1 LWKWREGNEP
11 GGGGRAKGDG
21 VIGGS
26 ASEGAG
32 FVVVGVAISAWASV
46 LEYLRVRRGLARVG
60 RPVRSAAAVLR
71 RVERL
76 ARALARDALSPVRA
90 HHLQLRRT
98 RAVEVPDAPC
108 GGALVAGA
116 SLRHHQ
122 HRHVV
127 AVHKAYVEEIKAS
140 GAVEGEFRQCGR
152 WSGTAASAFE
162 LAGATVAGDA
172 GELACGVFGAERS
185 APETTSPRR
194 RCSDCGGRAG
204 L

>member
-1 LWKWREGNEP
+1 MKWKRDKP
-11 GGGGRAKGDG
+11 GGRGRAKSDG
-21 VIGGS
+21 VIGGG

-32 FVVVGVAISAWASV
+32 FVVVRVAISTRARV

-60 RPVRSAAAVLR
+60 RAVCTAAAILR
-71 RVERL
+71 RVEGL
-76 ARALARDALSPVRA
+76 ARALARDALLSVRA

-98 RAVEVPDAPC
+98 RAVEVPDAAC
-108 GGALVAGA
+108 GDALLAGA
-116 SLRHHQ
+116 SLGYDQ

-140 GAVEGEFRQCGR
+140 GTVEGEFRQCSR
-152 WSGTAASAFE
+152 RSGATAGTFE

-172 GELACGVFGAERS
+172 GELACGVFGAEGP

-194 RCSDCGGRAG
+194 GCGDCGGRAG

>member
-1 LWKWREGNEP
+1 MKWREGNKP

-26 ASEGAG
+26 AGEGAG
-32 FVVVGVAISAWASV
+32 FVVVRVAISAWARV
-46 LEYLRVRRGLARVG
+46 LENLRVGRWLARVG
-60 RPVRSAAAVLR
+60 RAVRAAAAVLR
-71 RVERL
+71 RVEGL
-76 ARALARDALSPVRA
+76 AGALARDALSPVRA

-98 RAVEVPDAPC
+98 RVVEVPDAPR
-108 GGALVAGA
+108 GGALLAGA

-127 AVHKAYVEEIKAS
+127 PVHKAYVEEIKAS
-140 GAVEGEFRQCGR
+140 GTVEGEFRQCSG
-152 WSGTAASAFE
+152 WSGAASGAFE

-172 GELACGVFGAERS
+172 GELACGVFGAECS
-185 APETTSPRR
+185 APETTSPGR
-194 RCSDCGGRAG
+194 RCGDCGGRTG